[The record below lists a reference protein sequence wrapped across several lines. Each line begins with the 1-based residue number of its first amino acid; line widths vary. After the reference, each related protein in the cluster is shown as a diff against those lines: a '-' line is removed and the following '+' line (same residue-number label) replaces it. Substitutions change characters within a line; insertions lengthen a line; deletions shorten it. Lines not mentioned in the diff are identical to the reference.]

1 MQKHTS
7 PRLFLVS
14 SGEEILGEDKPGGHL
29 SGGVVDGAAPLHRE
43 HTLVNLYFGN
53 IGREGVWCEGMF
65 GRVEG
70 LSELTTLFESVERV
84 STHRAKS
91 GVYVCGCP

>member
-29 SGGVVDGAAPLHRE
+29 SGGMVDGAAPLHRE

-53 IGREGVWCEGMF
+53 IGRE
-65 GRVEG
+65 
-70 LSELTTLFESVERV
+70 
-84 STHRAKS
+84 
-91 GVYVCGCP
+91 